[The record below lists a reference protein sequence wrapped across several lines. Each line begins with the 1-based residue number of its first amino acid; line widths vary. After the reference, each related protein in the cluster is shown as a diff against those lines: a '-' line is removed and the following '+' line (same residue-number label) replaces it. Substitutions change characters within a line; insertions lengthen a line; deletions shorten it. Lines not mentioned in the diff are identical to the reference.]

1 MTEQTETTM
10 VTAPARDL
18 MLSYKI
24 SEDLIEAAKAS
35 GDIRFGL
42 IEMMSSRI
50 RHDILTAVHGPEES

>member
-24 SEDLIEAAKAS
+24 SEDLIEAAKDA
-35 GDIRFGL
+35 GVRFGL
-42 IEMMSSRI
+42 IEMMQSRI
-50 RHDILTAVHGPEES
+50 RHDVLTAIDGPQEN